1 MSEDEDFHIR
11 PGRIRSSRSQRA
23 RPFVAQ
29 VLAGVRRQGGT
40 VRNVRSGRKAP
51 SSRFGRGQ
59 RAALQAS
66 VRINARSRIVV
77 VKARIVRHGARPTSL
92 ASHVN
97 YLRREG
103 VTRDGEKASL
113 FGPDG
118 EVSDPHAFAKLCSED
133 RHHFRFIISPED
145 AVEMDDLR
153 SYARDLM
160 GQMANDLDT
169 GLDWV
174 AVDHWNTDNPHLHVL
189 VRGRTDSGE
198 DLVMSRD
205 YVSEGIRDRARGL
218 VTLELGP
225 RTDQQIQHH
234 INRQVEAERWTQ
246 LDRQL
251 QQGQD
256 RHGLI
261 DVAPAPGRPPEA
273 IDVARVGRLRK
284 LETLGLATQIGPGQ
298 WMMAEEAE
306 PMLRELGERGDII
319 KRMHRAL
326 GDRGI
331 ERGSAS
337 FVLASERIDP
347 PVIGRL
353 MARGLDDELKG
364 TAYAIVDGT
373 DGRTHHIRLPD
384 LEATSDAA
392 PGAIVE
398 LRTFDDAR
406 GHRRVALAI
415 RSDIDI
421 NRQVTAIGA
430 TWLDRQSIAR
440 EPMALSD
447 SGFGAEVRDA
457 MEQRAVHLVGEG
469 LAEQRGRRIIF
480 TARLL
485 ETLRQRELNQCA
497 GRMADEIGLPHNPSA
512 PGEHVSGNYQRRIA
526 LTSGRFAMIGN
537 GFGFQLVPWS
547 PALERLLGREVSGVM
562 RDNGGIDWSF
572 GRRRELGL

>member
-1 MSEDEDFHIR
+1 MWVSNR
-11 PGRIRSSRSQRA
+11 PRCRI
-23 RPFVAQ
+23 P
-29 VLAGVRRQGGT
+29 
-40 VRNVRSGRKAP
+40 P
-51 SSRFGRGQ
+51 
-59 RAALQAS
+59 
-66 VRINARSRIVV
+66 
-77 VKARIVRHGARPTSL
+77 
-92 ASHVN
+92 
-97 YLRREG
+97 
-103 VTRDGEKASL
+103 
-113 FGPDG
+113 
-118 EVSDPHAFAKLCSED
+118 
-133 RHHFRFIISPED
+133 IIPPKRLIWHEH
-145 AVEMDDLR
+145 R
-153 SYARDLM
+153 
-160 GQMANDLDT
+160 
-169 GLDWV
+169 
-174 AVDHWNTDNPHLHVL
+174 
-189 VRGRTDSGE
+189 
-198 DLVMSRD
+198 
-205 YVSEGIRDRARGL
+205 L